1 MSSTSDFLPQ
11 TGFLRLK
18 IRVWT
23 GAKRRFLRCFITI
36 TGNLGRAGSVRYT
49 ISYILAATLVAATP
63 AAGDPAP
70 FPEFTFKM
78 GKPPAKGTTKRI
90 QVQIKPGDQRPPAPS
105 TPRRNDTEDEA
116 APAIP
121 ASPAVRVAT
130 YGWFW
135 DHVAPGYADVGT
147 LRFDEALGILAKPPE
162 GMSSPRY
169 RLQDLQKIALAQG
182 TNILTATIGTD
193 VSPALVLAVIAVE
206 SGGRKAAV
214 SEKGAQGLMQ
224 LIPDTAARFGVVDSL
239 SEAQNIKGGVAYLDW
254 LLKEFKGDPILAL
267 AGYNAG
273 EGAVKA
279 NAGVPPYA
287 ETRDYVPKVLAAY
300 DLARGLCKTRPQF
313 ISDGCALNLAFVE

>member
-1 MSSTSDFLPQ
+1 M
-11 TGFLRLK
+11 
-18 IRVWT
+18 
-23 GAKRRFLRCFITI
+23 
-36 TGNLGRAGSVRYT
+36 RYT
-49 ISYILAATLVAATP
+49 LSYIFAATLSAAIP
-63 AAGDPAP
+63 AAAADPAP

-78 GKPPAKGTTKRI
+78 GKPPTKGTSKRI
-90 QVQIKPGDQRPPAPS
+90 KVQIEPGDQRTPAPS
-105 TPRRNDTEDEA
+105 TPRAGDVAGTENAGAPA
-116 APAIP
+116 APA
-121 ASPAVRVAT
+121 VRLAT

-135 DHVAPGYADVGT
+135 DRVAPGYADAGT
-147 LRFDEALGILAKPPE
+147 VRFDAALGVLAKPPE
-162 GMSSPRY
+162 GMPSPRY
-169 RLQDLQKIALAQG
+169 RLQDLQKIATAQG
-182 TNILTATIGTD
+182 QNILMATIGTE

-206 SGGRKAAV
+206 SGGRRTAV

-224 LIPDTAARFGVVDSL
+224 LIPDTALRFGVTDSL

-313 ISDGCALNLAFVE
+313 ISDGCALNLAMAN

>member
-1 MSSTSDFLPQ
+1 M
-11 TGFLRLK
+11 
-18 IRVWT
+18 
-23 GAKRRFLRCFITI
+23 
-36 TGNLGRAGSVRYT
+36 
-49 ISYILAATLVAATP
+49 AAFVAA
-63 AAGDPAP
+63 AAADPAP

-78 GKPPAKGTTKRI
+78 GKPPAKGTSKRI
-90 QVQIKPGDQRPPAPS
+90 TIQIEPGDQRAPAPS
-105 TPRRNDTEDEA
+105 TPRRGDAEDAKVAE
-116 APAIP
+116 APATT
-121 ASPAVRVAT
+121 PAVRLAT

-135 DHVAPGYADVGT
+135 DHVPPGYADAGT
-147 LRFDEALGILAKPPE
+147 VRVDEALGVLAKPPK
-162 GMSSPRY
+162 GMPAPRY

-182 TNILTATIGTD
+182 QNILMATIGTD

-224 LIPDTAARFGVVDSL
+224 LIPDTAARFGVADSL

-254 LLKEFKGDPILAL
+254 LLKEFNGDPILAL

-279 NAGVPPYA
+279 NQGVPPYA

-313 ISDGCALNLAFVE
+313 ISDGCALNLVFAQQ